1 MTTIY
6 TVKPEHLSRDAA
18 RIEQDAEQS
27 LAAWIIL
34 GESER
39 YEIEMRTAR
48 VLRSAAA
55 ERNISVRREILRN
68 SGFTVRLPRDAAS

>member
-1 MTTIY
+1 MKTIY
-6 TVKPEHLSRDAA
+6 TVRPKHLLADAA
-18 RIEQDAEQS
+18 QIEQNAEQS

-34 GESER
+34 GQSEK
-39 YEIEMRTAR
+39 YGIAMKTAR
-48 VLRSAAA
+48 ALRSAAA